1 MVICFMFNNIFLEKV
16 KLTQFNNFPALTG
29 AQEKGEQEHFK
40 RKTLPGNRFEINPT
54 MLMVQKTL
62 HFLEDF

>member
-1 MVICFMFNNIFLEKV
+1 MFNNILLEKV
-16 KLTQFNNFPALTG
+16 KLTQFNTFPALTG

-40 RKTLPGNRFEINPT
+40 RKTLPGNRFEISPT

-62 HFLEDF
+62 HFLEEF